1 MISNARPPIGTGTP
15 RARSSRRARST
26 SHSPDSY
33 TSCRP
38 CARTRDPGSGFLMFY
53 QNSAEREPA
62 APVPSLADG
71 HCCTC
76 VEVADRLPAFPG
88 KASQLLRNIQ
98 DCFKELLRPSS
109 QSDWS
114 QSQWRTDMLM
124 LDRRTLLRA
133 GSAAVGAAALA
144 PTAPAHA
151 PQAGKQAQPSFYRF
165 KLGTIEITVV
175 SDGTLAFP
183 AETLWGDRAEDA
195 RGLLTST
202 FQPSSPVGLQIN
214 TILVNTGDKLVLIDA
229 GCGVDKFQNTNGR
242 LLGNLAS
249 AGYAPGD
256 IDMILFTHCHFDHL
270 WGISDGKNASL
281 LFPSAEFVASETEV
295 AFWTAPDL
303 AGKVSAKQQPLVTQA
318 NLKLASPRLRLIKA
332 GAEVAPGVTTFDT
345 AGHTPGHISV
355 HISSGSE
362 EMLLTGDVIVNS
374 VVSFLHPEWQSEFDM
389 AEPLAIKTRMAF
401 LDRAA
406 ADKTLVG
413 SYHLPFPGFGHV
425 VREGSAYRWLPADWQ
440 WTT

>member
-1 MISNARPPIGTGTP
+1 
-15 RARSSRRARST
+15 
-26 SHSPDSY
+26 
-33 TSCRP
+33 
-38 CARTRDPGSGFLMFY
+38 
-53 QNSAEREPA
+53 
-62 APVPSLADG
+62 
-71 HCCTC
+71 
-76 VEVADRLPAFPG
+76 
-88 KASQLLRNIQ
+88 
-98 DCFKELLRPSS
+98 
-109 QSDWS
+109 
-114 QSQWRTDMLM
+114 MLTF
-124 LDRRTLLRA
+124 DRRMLLRA
-133 GSAAVGAAALA
+133 GSAAVGAAALSPTTAA
-144 PTAPAHA
+144 PPPRAR
-151 PQAGKQAQPSFYRF
+151 QAGEGAEPGFYRF

-183 AETLWGDRAEDA
+183 AETLWGDKAEDA

-229 GCGVDKFQNTNGR
+229 GCGVDQFQKKAGR
-242 LLGNLAS
+242 LFCNLAA

-256 IDMILFTHCHFDHL
+256 IDMILFTHLHFYHL

-295 AFWTAPDL
+295 AFCTAPDL
-303 AGKVSAKQQPLVTQA
+303 PGNVSPKQQPLVTQA

-362 EMLLTGDVIVNS
+362 EMLLTGDVVVNS
-374 VVSFLHPEWQSEFDM
+374 AVSFLHPEWAFGFDLDV
-389 AEPLAIKTRMAF
+389 PLATKARMAF

-413 SYHLPFPGFGHV
+413 SYHLPFPGLGHV
-425 VREGSAYRWLPADWQ
+425 VRDGSAYRWLPADWQ

>member
-1 MISNARPPIGTGTP
+1 
-15 RARSSRRARST
+15 
-26 SHSPDSY
+26 
-33 TSCRP
+33 
-38 CARTRDPGSGFLMFY
+38 
-53 QNSAEREPA
+53 
-62 APVPSLADG
+62 
-71 HCCTC
+71 
-76 VEVADRLPAFPG
+76 
-88 KASQLLRNIQ
+88 
-98 DCFKELLRPSS
+98 
-109 QSDWS
+109 
-114 QSQWRTDMLM
+114 MLM

-144 PTAPAHA
+144 PTAPALAHA

-229 GCGVDKFQNTNGR
+229 GCGVDKFQKTAGG
-242 LLGNLAS
+242 LLGNLAA

-295 AFWTAPDL
+295 AFWSAPDL
-303 AGKVSAKQQPLVTQA
+303 PGKVSPKQQPLVTQA

-345 AGHTPGHISV
+345 AGHTPGHMSV
-355 HISSGSE
+355 HISSGRE
-362 EMLLTGDVIVNS
+362 EMLLTGDVVVNS
-374 VVSFLHPEWQSEFDM
+374 AVSFLHPEWPFGFDLDVPV
-389 AEPLAIKTRMAF
+389 ATKARMAF

-406 ADKTLVG
+406 ADKTLVA

-425 VREGSAYRWLPADWQ
+425 VREGSSYRWLPADWQ

>member
-1 MISNARPPIGTGTP
+1 
-15 RARSSRRARST
+15 
-26 SHSPDSY
+26 
-33 TSCRP
+33 
-38 CARTRDPGSGFLMFY
+38 
-53 QNSAEREPA
+53 
-62 APVPSLADG
+62 
-71 HCCTC
+71 
-76 VEVADRLPAFPG
+76 
-88 KASQLLRNIQ
+88 
-98 DCFKELLRPSS
+98 
-109 QSDWS
+109 
-114 QSQWRTDMLM
+114 MLM

-144 PTAPAHA
+144 PTAPALAHA
-151 PQAGKQAQPSFYRF
+151 PQAGKRAQPSFYRF

-229 GCGVDKFQNTNGR
+229 GCGVDKFQKTTGG
-242 LLGNLAS
+242 LIGNLAA

-256 IDMILFTHCHFDHL
+256 IDMILLTHAHFDHL
-270 WGISDGKNASL
+270 WGISDHENASL
-281 LFPSAEFVASETEV
+281 VFPSAELVASETEV
-295 AFWTAPDL
+295 AFWSDPELPA
-303 AGKVSAKQQPLVTQA
+303 KVSAKQQPLATQA

-355 HISSGSE
+355 HISSGRE
-362 EMLLTGDVIVNS
+362 EMLLTGDV
-374 VVSFLHPEWQSEFDM
+374 VVDSAISFLHPEWAFGFDLDV
-389 AEPLAIKTRMAF
+389 PLATKARTAF

-425 VREGSAYRWLPADWQ
+425 VREGSGYRWLPADWQ

>member
-1 MISNARPPIGTGTP
+1 MLIFRTT
-15 RARSSRRARST
+15 RR
-26 SHSPDSY
+26 
-33 TSCRP
+33 
-38 CARTRDPGSGFLMFY
+38 
-53 QNSAEREPA
+53 
-62 APVPSLADG
+62 V
-71 HCCTC
+71 
-76 VEVADRLPAFPG
+76 
-88 KASQLLRNIQ
+88 K
-98 DCFKELLRPSS
+98 
-109 QSDWS
+109 
-114 QSQWRTDMLM
+114 QWRTDMLM
-124 LDRRTLLRA
+124 LDRRMLLRA
-133 GSAAVGAAALA
+133 GSVAVGAAALA
-144 PTAPAHA
+144 PTAAPAHA
-151 PQAGKQAQPSFYRF
+151 PQAGKRAQPSFYRF

-229 GCGVDKFQNTNGR
+229 GCGVDKFQNTPGR
-242 LLGNLAS
+242 LLGHLAS

-281 LFPSAEFVASETEV
+281 LFSAAEFVASETEV
-295 AFWTAPDL
+295 AFWSDPEL
-303 AGKVSAKQQPLVTQA
+303 PGKVSAKQQPLVTQA

-345 AGHTPGHISV
+345 AGHTPGHMSV
-355 HISSGSE
+355 HISSGRE
-362 EMLLTGDVIVNS
+362 EMLLSGDVVVNS
-374 VVSFLHPEWQSEFDM
+374 AVSFLHPEWPFDFDLDVPQ
-389 AEPLAIKTRMAF
+389 ATKTRMAF

-406 ADKTLVG
+406 AHKTLVG

-425 VREGSAYRWLPADWQ
+425 VREGSAYRWLPADWR